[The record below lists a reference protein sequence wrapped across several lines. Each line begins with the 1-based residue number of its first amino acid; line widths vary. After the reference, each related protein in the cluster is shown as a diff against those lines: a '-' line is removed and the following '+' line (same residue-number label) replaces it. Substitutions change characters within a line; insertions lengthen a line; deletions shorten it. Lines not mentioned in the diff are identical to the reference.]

1 MPASFNIST
10 TRSELQARKKQIEL
24 TRQGYDLL
32 DKKRMALLKELMRLE
47 VDVVGQAERLQETA
61 AQAHQSLA
69 YSAAKS
75 GRAALRSAAVGRHK
89 EVSLEMETRM
99 IMGVKLP
106 HIKSYDLIK
115 SEPESSFY
123 SINQS
128 SAVEETASSFEA
140 EVIAILHLVE
150 GEMQFTRLLEEIR
163 TTTRRLKAIE
173 NILLPRL
180 EAERN
185 YIRMALEERERSD
198 HNRLKIAKDI
208 LEIKHSTTKSK

>member
-1 MPASFNIST
+1 MPVSFNTST
-10 TRSELQARKKQIEL
+10 TRSELQIRKKQIEL

-47 VDVVGQAERLQETA
+47 VDVVEKAEILQETA
-61 AQAHQSLA
+61 TLAHQSLA
-69 YSAAKS
+69 YSAAKFS
-75 GRAALRSAAVGRHK
+75 RATLRSAAIGRHK
-89 EVSLEMETRM
+89 EVSLVMETHM
-99 IMGVKLP
+99 IMGVTLP
-106 HIKSYDLIK
+106 YIKSYNLIK
-115 SEPESSFY
+115 PGLESSII
-123 SINQS
+123 SMNQS
-128 SAVEETASSFEA
+128 PTIEETAASFEA

-198 HNRLKIAKDI
+198 HNRLKIAKDN
-208 LEIKHSTTKSK
+208 LGTKHSPIQSK

>member
-1 MPASFNIST
+1 M
-10 TRSELQARKKQIEL
+10 E
-24 TRQGYDLL
+24 
-32 DKKRMALLKELMRLE
+32 
-47 VDVVGQAERLQETA
+47 ETA
-61 AQAHQSLA
+61 A
-69 YSAAKS
+69 
-75 GRAALRSAAVGRHK
+75 
-89 EVSLEMETRM
+89 
-99 IMGVKLP
+99 
-106 HIKSYDLIK
+106 
-115 SEPESSFY
+115 SFK
-123 SINQS
+123 
-128 SAVEETASSFEA
+128 A

-163 TTTRRLKAIE
+163 TITRRLKAIE